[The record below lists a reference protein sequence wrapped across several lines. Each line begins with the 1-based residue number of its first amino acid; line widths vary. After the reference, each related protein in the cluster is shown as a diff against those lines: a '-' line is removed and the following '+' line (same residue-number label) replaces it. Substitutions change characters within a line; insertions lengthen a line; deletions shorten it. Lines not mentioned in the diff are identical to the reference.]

1 MKTNSKTVKF
11 DPGYAPIVMESF
23 GQVGY
28 AYYTFSA
35 IPNLKL
41 KKLNFPNTIKKIEAH
56 LSTNIGF
63 YLGCLLWA
71 SYIKQFD
78 DCEIEGNKL
87 LGETCEESEY
97 TSEIDFLIDLIS
109 KQLPRDFKY
118 YQGKNYVTNEK
129 YLPILETYKQFLI
142 LNKGFVECSKA
153 NQIIMPDNLKK
164 LSEEELTLVNEKIQQ
179 AIENKNIVELF
190 DCYNLIF

>member
-41 KKLNFPNTIKKIEAH
+41 KKLNFLNTIKKIEAH
-56 LSTNIGF
+56 LSTNIAF

-118 YQGKNYVTNEK
+118 YQGKNYTTNEK

-142 LNKGFVECSKA
+142 LNKGFVECSKV
-153 NQIIMPDNLKK
+153 NQIVMPDNLKK
-164 LSEEELTLVNEKIQQ
+164 LSKEELTLVNKKIQQ